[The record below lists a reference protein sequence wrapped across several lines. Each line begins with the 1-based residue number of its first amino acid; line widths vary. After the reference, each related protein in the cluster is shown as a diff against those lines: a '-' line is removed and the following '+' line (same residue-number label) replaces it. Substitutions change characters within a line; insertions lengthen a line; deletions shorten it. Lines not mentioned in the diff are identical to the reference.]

1 VTPAGVDP
9 VRVLKDSVC
18 SLLVAAVCIGRRLR
32 DGVWITRSCGL
43 RYARI
48 AAAAR
53 MDPSY
58 PTGRVGVPTRSP
70 GCAVGS
76 TEGGFMTTPGHA
88 RTATAPLLRA
98 AQTDQA
104 LNLAVMCPMRSFRAT
119 PSITSTILDDLDAS
133 DDLDVATD
141 VATSPGRRARTAP
154 GRTGARAISVT
165 STNSTSNGSASSGTT
180 REALVHVRPEVVHG
194 QRRHINGRIV
204 RRGRPAVG
212 ERRLRRSYALVVVE
226 DVPRIP
232 VRLDGL

>member
-1 VTPAGVDP
+1 MCTAGIDP
-9 VRVLKDSVC
+9 DQPRCRSARIGAVGDTRLAQERQKRGTAVAFT
-18 SLLVAAVCIGRRLR
+18 LLDPNGGRR
-32 DGVWITRSCGL
+32 
-43 RYARI
+43 
-48 AAAAR
+48 
-53 MDPSY
+53 
-58 PTGRVGVPTRSP
+58 
-70 GCAVGS
+70 
-76 TEGGFMTTPGHA
+76 FMTTPGHA

-98 AQTDQA
+98 VQTDQA